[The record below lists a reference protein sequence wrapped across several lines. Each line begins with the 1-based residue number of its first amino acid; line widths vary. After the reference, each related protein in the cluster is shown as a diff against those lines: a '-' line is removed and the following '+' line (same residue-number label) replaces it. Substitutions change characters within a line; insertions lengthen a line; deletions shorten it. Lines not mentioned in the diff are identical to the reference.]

1 MWMALVASSFLAFLS
16 AFLAFPTLR
25 RVQRARQQQAR
36 CSAQRCDAGQRRK
49 NRSISLV
56 TPKSDL
62 SPPSLAPSCLHPP
75 LPVWVLYLQWRDL
88 RLRAGPAQVPQY
100 PGRRYTGTSYH
111 TRGRFPKTVQA
122 CSPPASVHPIKYT
135 GAYYAVAVHQSVEP
149 AQLRLYV
156 HSYTSPLLYTRVY
169 SPQIIKTHPRSQDG
183 SQQHQRFP
191 RSQLPHTLTQRRGL
205 TIHTLASPRTLTT
218 GLTHPDALP
227 LSFKCNY
234 SREK

>member
-111 TRGRFPKTVQA
+111 TPGPVPQNRTSLFPSRLRPPHKVHRSLLRGGCTPVRRTRTA
-122 CSPPASVHPIKYT
+122 T
-135 GAYYAVAVHQSVEP
+135 AVRAQLHQSPTVHKSVLTPNHQNTPTIPGRVPTTP
-149 AQLRLYV
+149 AVPKIPTTAHATPRT
-156 HSYTSPLLYTRVY
+156 HHTHTRVA
-169 SPQIIKTHPRSQDG
+169 SHTHYRS
-183 SQQHQRFP
+183 H
-191 RSQLPHTLTQRRGL
+191 
-205 TIHTLASPRTLTT
+205 SPRRPPSLVQV
-218 GLTHPDALP
+218 
-227 LSFKCNY
+227 
-234 SREK
+234 